1 MPEDMNFSPL
11 DDKTTGAIVLVMQ
24 RLHEDDIA
32 GKLLREGGWEHL
44 NLPAIAEEDENVAI
58 GPHTIHRRRK
68 GDVLH
73 QAREPTE
80 ILEDGGDCGDVAGDI
95 SQCNRHVR
103 FTPNSGH

>member
-1 MPEDMNFSPL
+1 MNFSPL

-73 QAREPTE
+73 QARELLKFSRTAATAATSRVTFRSAIAMSALP
-80 ILEDGGDCGDVAGDI
+80 
-95 SQCNRHVR
+95 Q
-103 FTPNSGH
+103 